1 MKVDIPEKRE
11 KKEKTKPNRYIYI
24 QNHDPEG
31 WIGFWGCRRWTTD
44 GRENQGLVR

>member
-31 WIGFWGCRRWTTD
+31 WIGFWVAED
-44 GRENQGLVR
+44 GQLMAEKIKDW